1 MCSDSA
7 HTQPIVNLCR
17 CCSFLTL
24 PDVEEVAGVDYIVIS
39 SSLRDELDAA
49 DGSKVLR
56 TLIVE
61 DGAEKSLDVFA
72 DVGETLNPGTLNFL
86 EGTLKRQTES
96 ALAFE
101 DNFSK
106 FAAGVV

>member
-1 MCSDSA
+1 LF
-7 HTQPIVNLCR
+7 V
-17 CCSFLTL
+17 L

-61 DGAEKSLDVFA
+61 DGTEKPLSAFA
-72 DVGETLNPGTLNFL
+72 DVGQTLNPGTLNLL
-86 EGTLKRQTES
+86 EGTLKRQIES
-96 ALAFE
+96 ASAFE
-101 DNFSK
+101 DNKSK
-106 FAAGVV
+106 FAAGVGKAQVAKHSKRRWREK